1 MKMTLSRKLFAG
13 FFGVL
18 LILAVILAISY
29 VQIKSVDN
37 TYSNLIHD
45 KAKKLI
51 MIQNMDL
58 VAKQE
63 QVALRGYLLLEDE
76 IALKSFNE
84 SNDQYW
90 ETSKSLSSIIT
101 HQKPKEI
108 LQEIDQI
115 QNEYYELSKLAFQLK
130 QQNKTDEYINLISTQ
145 GREITARFEQ
155 KIQELTEY
163 QQGLLDDGS
172 KEATVKVKSIIKS
185 VLTLG
190 MVAILMGV
198 IISIYMGRIIS
209 KPVISIAESAEKIAS
224 GDLTTKDIKV
234 KNRDEIGN
242 LANSFNQMSRSL
254 REMIH
259 QVGSNAEHLAS
270 SAEELTASA
279 EQTSQATEHIAG
291 SMQEVAVGVDKQVQ
305 GIEETSQTINEMSSG
320 IQQVASN
327 AQIVSSSAI
336 DASEKASEGGQA
348 IQSAI
353 QQMNSINQTFN
364 GLSEVVKGLG
374 VRSKEIGQIIGVI
387 TDIAAQTN
395 LLALNAAIEA
405 ARAGEHG
412 RGFAVVAD
420 EVRKLAEQSA
430 QSAQQISQLIST
442 IQGETNKAVQS
453 MDMAT
458 QEVISGIGVV
468 TTAGKSFEQIE
479 GSINEVTTQ
488 VQEISS
494 SVQQMAAGSEQ
505 LVQSVK
511 FIDQISKSTGVETQ
525 GVAAASEEQL
535 ASMEEIASSANALS
549 TMAEELQMLIRK
561 FKL

>member
-37 TYSNLIHD
+37 TYSNLIDD

-51 MIQNMDL
+51 MIQDLDL

-76 IALKSFNE
+76 IALNSFNE

-101 HQKPKEI
+101 HPKPKEL

-145 GREITARFEQ
+145 GREITARFDQ

-163 QQGLLDDGS
+163 QQGLLDSGN
-172 KEATVKVKSIIKS
+172 KEATVKVKSIVKS

-190 MVAILMGV
+190 MIAILIGV

-234 KNRDEIGN
+234 KNRDEIGD

-254 REMIH
+254 REIIH
-259 QVGSNAEHLAS
+259 QVGSNAEQLAS

-305 GIEETSQTINEMSSG
+305 GMEETSQTINEMSSG
-320 IQQVASN
+320 IQLVASN

-458 QEVISGIGVV
+458 QEVLSGIGVV

-505 LVQSVK
+505 LVQSMK
-511 FIDQISKSTGVETQ
+511 YIDQISKSTGVETQ

-549 TMAEELQMLIRK
+549 TMAEELQMLTRK

>member
-37 TYSNLIHD
+37 TYSNLIDD

-51 MIQNMDL
+51 MIQDLDL

-76 IALKSFNE
+76 IALNSFNE

-101 HQKPKEI
+101 HPKPKEL

-145 GREITARFEQ
+145 GREITARFDQ

-163 QQGLLDDGS
+163 QQGLLDSGN
-172 KEATVKVKSIIKS
+172 KEATVKVKSIVKS

-190 MVAILMGV
+190 MIAILIGV

-224 GDLTTKDIKV
+224 GDLTIKDIKV
-234 KNRDEIGN
+234 KNRDEIGD

-254 REMIH
+254 REIIH
-259 QVGSNAEHLAS
+259 QVGSNAEQLAS

-305 GIEETSQTINEMSSG
+305 GMEETSQTINEMSSG
-320 IQQVASN
+320 IQLVASN

-458 QEVISGIGVV
+458 QEVLSGIGVV

-494 SVQQMAAGSEQ
+494 AVQQMAAGSEQ
-505 LVQSVK
+505 LVQSMK

>member
-1 MKMTLSRKLFAG
+1 MKMTLGRKLFAG

-18 LILAVILAISY
+18 LILAATVAISY

-37 TYSNLIHD
+37 TYGNLIDD

-51 MIQNMDL
+51 MIKELDIA
-58 VAKQE
+58 VKKE
-63 QVALRGYLLLEDE
+63 QVGLRGYLLLGDE
-76 IALKSFNE
+76 IALNSFNE
-84 SNDQYW
+84 AYDQYL
-90 ETSKSLSSIIT
+90 ETSKSLGNIIT
-101 HQKPKEI
+101 HPKAKGL
-108 LQEIDQI
+108 LQELDQI
-115 QNEYYELSKLAFQLK
+115 ENEYYRFSELAFQQK
-130 QQNKTDEYINLISTQ
+130 QQNKTDEYTNLVSTQ
-145 GREITARFEQ
+145 GREITARFDQ

-163 QQGLLDDGS
+163 QQGLLDDGH
-172 KEATVKVKSIIKS
+172 KETTAEVKSIINA

-190 MVAILMGV
+190 LIAILIGV
-198 IISIYMGRIIS
+198 IIAVYMGRIIS

-224 GDLTTKDIKV
+224 GDLTIEDIKV
-234 KNRDEIGN
+234 KNRDEIGD
-242 LANSFNQMSRSL
+242 LANSFNQMSHNL

-259 QVGSNAEHLAS
+259 QVGSNAEQVAA

-279 EQTSQATEHIAG
+279 EQTSQATEHIAE
-291 SMQEVAVGVDKQVQ
+291 SMQEVAVGVDNQVKSV
-305 GIEETSQTINEMSSG
+305 EETSQTINEMSIG
-320 IQQVASN
+320 IQQVANNTQS
-327 AQIVSSSAI
+327 VSSSAI

-348 IQSAI
+348 IQSAV

-364 GLSEVVKGLG
+364 DLSEVIKGLG
-374 VRSKEIGQIIGVI
+374 VRSKEIGQIIEVI

-453 MDMAT
+453 MDIAT
-458 QEVISGIGVV
+458 KEVLSGIGVV
-468 TTAGKSFEQIE
+468 NTAGSSFEQIE

-488 VQEISS
+488 IQEISS
-494 SVQQMAAGSEQ
+494 SVQQMSAGSEQ
-505 LVQSVK
+505 LVQSMK
-511 FIDQISKSTGVETQ
+511 FINQISESAASGTQ
-525 GVAAASEEQL
+525 GVAAATEEQL
-535 ASMEEIASSANALS
+535 ASMEEISSSANALS
-549 TMAEELQMLIRK
+549 TMAEELQMLIGK
-561 FKL
+561 FRI